1 MAAPEEASVTSC
13 AGASRGS
20 SVGGAAVTSCLHVAE
35 AVRKR
40 VERCRVL
47 LGAAQRQA
55 DRSQFA
61 KKADEMSE
69 KKTPSRKETG

>member
-1 MAAPEEASVTSC
+1 MRGCVARLPRWGAGVTSD
-13 AGASRGS
+13 
-20 SVGGAAVTSCLHVAE
+20 LHVVD

-61 KKADEMSE
+61 KKADEISE
-69 KKTPSRKETG
+69 QNQQSRKETG